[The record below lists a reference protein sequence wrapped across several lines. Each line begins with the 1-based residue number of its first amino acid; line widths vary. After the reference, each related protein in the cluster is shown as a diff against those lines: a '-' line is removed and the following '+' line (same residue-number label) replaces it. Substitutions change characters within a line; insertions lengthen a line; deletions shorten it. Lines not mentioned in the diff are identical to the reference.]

1 MGLAFRGR
9 PSSNL
14 ILEAKKLIT
23 GFFLLDYVTF
33 FLFSLTNLIL
43 DNVVNVRSPLREHKV
58 SLNLDQRHCEQWGSC
73 IKSAGGH
80 SELESFDQ
88 GRQRPIEI
96 RISCV
101 IRSVKFPSSGGSAC
115 LPPGPFLHR
124 HHPLAE
130 VELCN
135 SLLIRVM
142 NVGVLGRTDE
152 FKDVRWGHEGLS
164 S

>member
-1 MGLAFRGR
+1 M
-9 PSSNL
+9 
-14 ILEAKKLIT
+14 
-23 GFFLLDYVTF
+23 
-33 FLFSLTNLIL
+33 

-58 SLNLDQRHCEQWGSC
+58 RLNLDQRHCEQWGSRV
-73 IKSAGGH
+73 KSAGRHG
-80 SELESFDQ
+80 ELESFDQ
-88 GRQRPIEI
+88 GRQRPIEV

-101 IRSVKFPSSGGSAC
+101 IRSVKFSSSGGCAR

-130 VELCN
+130 VELCS